1 MRLSGRMCAF
11 AIMLV
16 VAGAVARAQDATF
29 RASAD
34 AVSVG
39 VSVLRGGRPVAGL
52 AVADFQIL
60 DNGVVQQ
67 IASLSY
73 EKLPIDLTVLL
84 DISGSVSGKVLDQLQ
99 QSASD
104 LRKSLQPSDRLRIL
118 TFNMRVHRV
127 LDVDARPGDFEPAFA
142 SLAPGGSSA
151 VLDALAVALASSST
165 ADRRQFIVL
174 LSDGKDSISI
184 NTPEALLDAARRTS
198 PTVSVVLATPIRR
211 PADKIYSDL
220 AAETGGTT
228 VALLPTET
236 LGTQLRRA
244 VETFRSSYVLT
255 YTPTG
260 VTREGAHAL
269 EVRVQRP
276 LVDVRARRGYVVR

>member
-1 MRLSGRMCAF
+1 MRRWACGAMVAIVAF
-11 AIMLV
+11 A
-16 VAGAVARAQDATF
+16 GATMRAQDATF

-34 AVSVG
+34 AVTVG
-39 VSVLRGGRPVAGL
+39 VSVLRGGRPVSGL
-52 AVADFQIL
+52 AATDFQIL

-84 DISGSVSGKVLDQLQ
+84 DISGSVSGKVLDQLR
-99 QSASD
+99 QSAGD
-104 LRKSLQPSDRLRIL
+104 LQKTLQPSDRLRIL
-118 TFNMRVHRV
+118 TFNMRVHRL
-127 LDVDARPGDFEPAFA
+127 LDVDAKQGTFEPAFA
-142 SLAPGGSSA
+142 SLASGGSSA
-151 VLDALAVALASSST
+151 VLDALAVALASGTT
-165 ADRRQFIVL
+165 ADRRQFVVL

-184 NTPEALLDAARRTS
+184 NTPEALLEMARRTS
-198 PTVSVVLATPIRR
+198 PTISVVLATPIRR
-211 PADKIYSDL
+211 PADKIYADL

-228 VALLPTET
+228 VALLPSET
-236 LGTQLRRA
+236 LGSQLRRT
-244 VETFRSSYVLT
+244 VDTFRSSYVLT
-255 YTPTG
+255 YTPAG

>member
-1 MRLSGRMCAF
+1 MSPACRLAVLL
-11 AIMLV
+11 LV
-16 VAGAVARAQDATF
+16 VLATVEPRAQDATF

-39 VSVLRGGRPVAGL
+39 VAVLRGGRPVPGL
-52 AVADFQIL
+52 AVTDFQIV

-67 IASLSY
+67 ISTMSY
-73 EKLPIDLTVLL
+73 EKFPMDLTVLL
-84 DISGSVSGKVLDQLQ
+84 DISGSVSGRVIDQLR
-99 QSASD
+99 QSAGE
-104 LRKSLQPSDRLRIL
+104 LQKTLQPTDRLRIV
-118 TFNMRVHRV
+118 TFNMRVHRL
-127 LDVDARPGDFEPAFA
+127 LDIDAKQGGLGGAFA
-142 SLAPGGSSA
+142 SLAPTGSSA
-151 VLDALAVALASSST
+151 VRDALAVALGSGTS
-165 ADRRQFIVL
+165 ADRRQFVVL
-174 LSDGKDSISI
+174 LSDGKDSVSI
-184 NTPEALLDAARRTS
+184 TTPEALLDMARRTS
-198 PTVSVVLATPIRR
+198 PTVSVVLATPVRR
-211 PADKIYSDL
+211 AADKVYADL

-236 LGTQLRRA
+236 LGSQLRRS

-260 VTREGAHAL
+260 VVREGAHTL

>member
-1 MRLSGRMCAF
+1 MRLPSAV
-11 AIMLV
+11 V
-16 VAGAVARAQDATF
+16 VAIVAALAVTVRGQDATF
-29 RASAD
+29 RAHAD
-34 AVSVG
+34 AVNVG
-39 VSVLRGGRPVAGL
+39 VSVLRGGRPVPGL
-52 AVADFQIL
+52 TAADFQIL

-73 EKLPIDLTVLL
+73 EKLPLDLTVLL
-84 DISGSVSGKVLDQLQ
+84 DISGSVSGNVLDQLR

-104 LRKSLQPSDRLRIL
+104 LRRSLQPSDRLRIL

-127 LDVDARPGDFEPAFA
+127 LDVDAKPGEFEPAFA
-142 SLAPGGSSA
+142 ALSSGGSSA
-151 VLDALAVALASSST
+151 VLDALAVALASGAT
-165 ADRRQFIVL
+165 ADRRQFVVL

-184 NTPEALLDAARRTS
+184 NTPEILLDTARRTS
-198 PTVSVVLATPIRR
+198 PTVSVVLATPVRR
-211 PADKIYSDL
+211 AADKIYADL

-228 VALLPTET
+228 VALLPAET
-236 LGTQLRRA
+236 LGGQLRRT

-255 YTPTG
+255 YTPAG
-260 VTREGAHAL
+260 VTREGAHSI

>member
-1 MRLSGRMCAF
+1 MRALRRLAVMT
-11 AIMLV
+11 LV
-16 VAGAVARAQDATF
+16 ALAAATPSAQDATF

-39 VSVLRGGRPVAGL
+39 VSVQRGGRPVSGL
-52 AVADFQIL
+52 EVTDFQIL

-84 DISGSVSGKVLDQLQ
+84 DISGSVSGKVLDQLR
-99 QSASD
+99 QSAGD
-104 LRKSLQPSDRLRIL
+104 LQKTLQPADRLRIL
-118 TFNMRVHRV
+118 TFNMRVHR
-127 LDVDARPGDFEPAFA
+127 LLEVDAKQGAFGPAFS
-142 SLAPGGSSA
+142 SLASGGSSA
-151 VLDALAVALASSST
+151 VLDALAVALASGT
-165 ADRRQFIVL
+165 TVDRRQFVVL

-184 NTPEALLDAARRTS
+184 NTPEALLETARRTS

-211 PADKIYSDL
+211 PADKIYADL

-236 LGTQLRRA
+236 LGSQLRRT
-244 VETFRSSYVLT
+244 VDTFRSSYVLT

-276 LVDVRARRGYVVR
+276 LVEVRARRGYVVR

>member
-1 MRLSGRMCAF
+1 MRGLRRF
-11 AIMLV
+11 V
-16 VAGAVARAQDATF
+16 VAIVVTLAAVTPGAQDATF
-29 RASAD
+29 RAGVD

-39 VSVLRGGRPVAGL
+39 VSVQRGGRPVSGL
-52 AVADFQIL
+52 AVTDFQLL

-73 EKLPIDLTVLL
+73 EKVPIDLTVLL
-84 DISGSVSGKVLDQLQ
+84 DISGSVSGKVLEQLR
-99 QSASD
+99 QSAGD
-104 LRKSLQPSDRLRIL
+104 LQKTLRPSDRLRIL
-118 TFNMRVHRV
+118 TFNMRVRR
-127 LDVDARPGDFEPAFA
+127 LIEVDAEQAVLAPAFTA
-142 SLAPGGSSA
+142 LAPGGSSA
-151 VLDALAVALASSST
+151 VLDTLAVALASGTT

-184 NTPEALLDAARRTS
+184 TTPEALLETARRTS

-211 PADKIYSDL
+211 PADRIYTEL

-228 VALLPTET
+228 VALLPSET
-236 LGTQLRRA
+236 LGSQLRRT

-255 YTPTG
+255 FTPTG
-260 VTREGAHAL
+260 VTREGSHAL

-276 LVDVRARRGYVVR
+276 AVEVRARRSYVVR